1 MQNFKK
7 GKWEISKSSDEKR
20 KYSIY
25 LYWLHFLASPVM
37 VWPDCKI
44 KCSWPHWEGEET
56 ACKWASNLLLAA
68 RLSILYQPFYWS
80 HLFYTD
86 LFIGWFH
93 SIDYICPAI
102 NTTSPITQR
111 PIRSLVGEELRV
123 IKLLMGNK
131 KIADSQEIETFRDN
145 IFPNLNFVE
154 ELDVER

>member
-1 MQNFKK
+1 MGYTVAYDMQNFKK

-20 KYSIY
+20 KCSIY

-56 ACKWASNLLLAA
+56 ACKWASNLLLAT

-93 SIDYICPAI
+93 SISARYKHHLSHNPTPNSISGRWGAASYKASD
-102 NTTSPITQR
+102 
-111 PIRSLVGEELRV
+111 GEQ
-123 IKLLMGNK
+123 KDCGF
-131 KIADSQEIETFRDN
+131 ARDWN
-145 IFPNLNFVE
+145 I
-154 ELDVER
+154 